1 MRRTMVA
8 RTLRCAAMAGFVL
21 FRNDLAVYAADLS
34 DLRAL
39 RSLAAEATLV
49 VRLEHRRS
57 LTSTYAAQMKEMV
70 EEQLRAIVQN
80 ERLPTPEIR
89 WARVVSAALRAG
101 DEAGLDHAQQAL
113 SHTVD
118 AREKA
123 D

>member
-1 MRRTMVA
+1 V
-8 RTLRCAAMAGFVL
+8 LVGFVL
-21 FRNDLAVYAADLS
+21 FRNNLAVYAAELP

-39 RSLAAEATLV
+39 RSLAAEATFV

-70 EEQLRAIVQN
+70 EEQLRAIIQN
-80 ERLPTPEIR
+80 ESLPTAEIR

-101 DEAGLDHAQQAL
+101 DEAGLVHALQAL
-113 SHTVD
+113 SRTVD
-118 AREKA
+118 AHEKA